1 MAFRSLPNQSLA
13 LRFWSTHDAVD
24 TLAITAFIELQPLS
38 ADPVQN
44 SYFLCLMWAN
54 LFVGFFYRILVFKQI
69 WMTGGLFGG
78 RPINLLTGILR
89 FNIYTKFNF
98 LIFSNQWSSL
108 YNIGPTLS
116 HSSYQGEGVSQ
127 NFLNKVSQNPVFSFG

>member
-89 FNIYTKFNF
+89 FNIHTEFPYF
-98 LIFSNQWSSL
+98 LKLVVQS
-108 YNIGPTLS
+108 
-116 HSSYQGEGVSQ
+116 V
-127 NFLNKVSQNPVFSFG
+127 